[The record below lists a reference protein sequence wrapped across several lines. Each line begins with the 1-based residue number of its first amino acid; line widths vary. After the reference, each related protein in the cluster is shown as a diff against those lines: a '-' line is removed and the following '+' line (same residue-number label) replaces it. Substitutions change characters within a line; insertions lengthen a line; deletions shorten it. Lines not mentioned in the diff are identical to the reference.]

1 MRRWY
6 HLPEGWLSLLLLLLM
21 VTVAVSSLQAA
32 AWEPA
37 LRAALAILLPAG
49 LAGLVVGFLLA
60 WFRRVPRFVAHLVG
74 ALSGVA
80 WIVQLSGTLREV
92 HTPPSGPTVSF
103 LDPALQGWKDLAVEL
118 LIRAVIL
125 WRTFLRGTAGE
136 DIVLFIILLALLSWL
151 VGFLSAWF
159 AFRSRWPA
167 LAVGLPGLVLLL
179 NTFYAPRV
187 PLGYF
192 SVYVFLALVFLVYY
206 FWRRREAAWQQRR
219 VRYPP
224 DMAQGVLW
232 AGVLLSAILVL
243 GTSLLPTTAGGT
255 AEGTFWERFFQPW
268 REVRQTW
275 ERLFSN
281 VGVEAEPTGR
291 LGEYGSAFGLGG
303 ARLSSPGIAFEV
315 RSSRNDYLR
324 GIAFDRY
331 SGRGWSSTADLGP
344 LWTYGDTPLP
354 LAREGRVL
362 VRQVITPRLQG
373 GNMVFAYAEPISV
386 TLPAVA
392 ELGAEIYGAGQYPD
406 VITVRSR
413 VALADGQPYVVHS
426 LVAVLDKT
434 TLRRA
439 GRSYPSAIAGRYLQL
454 PANLPSRV
462 RELGDRIVA
471 EKLEANLPLTLTGA
485 LTLTSS
491 ATGALAVVQVEGG
504 RIVGV
509 LSAGEPGRVG
519 LVQAGLVTP
528 YDAAE
533 AIEEYLRTQYTY
545 REDISAPPQG
555 VDAVDYFLFDS
566 RVGYCDYFASAMVV
580 LLRTQ
585 GVPARLVRGY
595 ASGTYDANVGA
606 YLVPA
611 DVAHSWPEVYFP
623 LFGWQRF
630 EPTAA
635 GYTTRLVRPEVPA
648 APATR
653 PPRTPGIPEEEE
665 NDLKPPRD
673 LEDVDAPIGG
683 GEVRVARHFPWA
695 AVYIPGAF
703 LAVAGGLALALAWRA
718 NHGLG
723 RFSPP
728 TATYERMCRWAD
740 IVRAAPQGPAT
751 PFEISDHLSAELPAG
766 RAEVEQIAAAYVR
779 ERFSLRPLLADEF
792 RAGRESWRKLRWLLW
807 GLPLRR
813 LGDRV
818 RALWCR
824 LRAWW
829 RKVWPQEAKEVLP

>member
-6 HLPEGWLSLLLLLLM
+6 QLPEGWLSLFLLLLL
-21 VTVAVSSLQAA
+21 VLVAVSSLQAA

-37 LRAALAILLPAG
+37 LRAALAILLPAALVG
-49 LAGLVVGFLLA
+49 LAVGFLLA
-60 WFRRVPRFVAHLVG
+60 WFRPVPRLVAHLVG
-74 ALSGVA
+74 ALGGVA
-80 WIVQLSGTLREV
+80 WIVQLSSTLREV
-92 HTPPSGPTVSF
+92 HIPPSGPMVSF
-103 LDPALQGWKDLAVEL
+103 LDPALQGWKDLAIEL
-118 LIRAVIL
+118 LIRAIIL
-125 WRTFLRGTAGE
+125 WRTFLRGTVGE

-192 SVYVFLALVFLVYY
+192 GVYVFLALVFLVYY
-206 FWRRREAAWQQRR
+206 FWRRREAAWQQQR
-219 VRYPP
+219 VRYPQ
-224 DMAQGVLW
+224 DLGRGVFW
-232 AGVLLSAILVL
+232 AGLLLSAILVL
-243 GTSLLPTTAGGT
+243 GTSLLPTTAGGAT
-255 AEGTFWERFFQPW
+255 EGTFWERFFQPW

-291 LGEYGSAFGLGG
+291 LGEYGSAFGLTG
-303 ARLSSPGIAFEV
+303 ARLSLPGIAFEV

-331 SGRGWSSTADLGP
+331 NGRGWSSTADLGP

-354 LAREGRVL
+354 VAWEGRVL

-413 VALADGQPYVVHS
+413 LALAEGQPYGVHS
-426 LVAVLDKT
+426 LVAFLDKT
-434 TLRRA
+434 TLRQA
-439 GRSYPSAIAGRYLQL
+439 GQSYPSAITGRYLQL
-454 PANLPSRV
+454 PAGLPSRV
-462 RELGDRIVA
+462 RELAERIVA
-471 EKLEANLPLTLTGA
+471 ERLVAALPLTQTGV

-491 ATGALAVVQVEGG
+491 TSGAPVGVRVEGG

-509 LSAGEPGRVG
+509 VSPGRT

-555 VDAVDYFLFDS
+555 VDVVDYFLFGS
-566 RVGYCDYFASAMVV
+566 RAGYCDYFASAMVV
-580 LLRTQ
+580 LLRTE

-595 ASGTYDANVGA
+595 ASGVYDADAGA

-611 DVAHSWPEVYFP
+611 DVAHAWPEVYFP
-623 LFGWQRF
+623 QFGWQRF

-635 GYTTRLVRPEVPA
+635 GYTTRLVRPEAPA
-648 APATR
+648 PAATR
-653 PPRTPGIPEEEE
+653 PPRTPGIMEEEE
-665 NDLKPPRD
+665 DDLKPPRD
-673 LEDVDAPIGG
+673 LEDVDAQPGG
-683 GEVRVARHFPWA
+683 GWVQAGRRFPWA
-695 AVYIPGAF
+695 VLYIPGAI
-703 LAVAGGLALALAWRA
+703 LAAAGVLALALAWRA
-718 NHGLG
+718 NRGLG
-723 RFSPP
+723 RFGPSA
-728 TATYERMCRWAD
+728 ATYERMCRWAE
-740 IVRAAPQGPAT
+740 IVRAARPGHAT
-751 PFEISDHLSAELPAG
+751 PYEISEHLSAELPAC
-766 RAEVEQIAAAYVR
+766 RAMVGQIAAAYVR
-779 ERFSLRPLLADEF
+779 ERFSLHPLLAGELQEV
-792 RAGRESWRKLRWLLW
+792 RASWRKLRWSLW

-813 LGDRV
+813 LGERGQ
-818 RALWCR
+818 ALWEQG
-824 LRAWW
+824 RARW
-829 RKVWPQEAKEVLP
+829 RKVWPQEAEEVLP